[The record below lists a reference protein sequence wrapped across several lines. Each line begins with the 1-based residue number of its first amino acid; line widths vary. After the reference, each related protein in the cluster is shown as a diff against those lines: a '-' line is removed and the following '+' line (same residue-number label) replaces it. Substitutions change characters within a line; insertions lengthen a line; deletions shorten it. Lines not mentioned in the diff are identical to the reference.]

1 MTPSWIA
8 RRSTLRRVGV
18 VVGAAA
24 LTAVASGA
32 RAQTLTY
39 AMNQDIR
46 STNPGVN
53 RDGNTDA
60 VTLHMV
66 EGLVGYDAKGVAA
79 PLLARSVQLS
89 PDGRTYTFKL
99 RKGVKFHNGAEMSSA
114 DVLWSWNRYMD
125 PKTQWRCTSEF
136 DGRGAVKVEKVEAP
150 DAETFVMT
158 IDKPSAL
165 FLATLA
171 RFDCGGTAVLHKDS
185 VGADG
190 AWIKP
195 VGTGPFKLDE
205 WRRGEVVVM
214 SRNASYQ
221 SLPGASD
228 GMVGG
233 KRPLVQT
240 LRFLHVPDAATVK
253 AGLLSGAIDIADVD
267 ASQVKELK
275 ATGKLAIVTAPTAQ
289 MHTIILQTK
298 DPLLANKALRQAIA
312 AALDTTQIVQAV
324 SDGFGVPNNSVVPSA
339 SAYYT
344 AVQKQGFKHDP
355 EKARKLLREAGYKGE
370 TIKMLTNKRPIVP
383 SFEVSVIA
391 QAMLQSIGLNV
402 EIENIEWA
410 TQLERYQKG
419 NYQMQSF
426 SYSARLDPALGYEAI
441 TGPKAKQPRKVW
453 DNPQAQALLD
463 KSMEVTAPAERQK
476 LFDELHKMQIDEVP
490 IIVLFNNVD
499 FGAVAK
505 RVKGYAPWFAS
516 TPRLWEVSVQSAQ

>member
-1 MTPSWIA
+1 MKPSWTS
-8 RRSTLRRVGV
+8 RHSTLRGALGALALA
-18 VVGAAA
+18 GAA
-24 LTAVASGA
+24 LGA
-32 RAQTLTY
+32 PAQTLTY

-53 RDGNTDA
+53 RDGNTDS

-79 PLLARSVQLS
+79 PMLARSVQAS
-89 PDGRTYTFKL
+89 ADGRTYTFKL
-99 RKGVKFHNGAEMSSA
+99 RKGVKFHNGAEMTSA

-150 DAETFVMT
+150 DPETFVMV

-171 RFDCGGTAVLHKDS
+171 RFDCGSTAILHKDS
-185 VGADG
+185 VGPDG

-205 WRRGEVVVM
+205 WRRGEVVLM

-221 SLPGASD
+221 PLPGPPN
-228 GMVGG
+228 GTVGG
-233 KRPLVQT
+233 KRPLVPT

-275 ATGKLAIVTAPTAQ
+275 ASDKLSIASAQTAQ

-339 SAYYT
+339 SAYYS
-344 AVQKQGFKHDP
+344 AAQKQGLKHDP
-355 EKARKLLREAGYKGE
+355 EKARRLLREAGYKGE
-370 TIKMLTNKRPIVP
+370 PIKMLTNKRPIVP

-391 QAMLQSIGLNV
+391 QAMLQAVGLNV

-419 NYQMQSF
+419 NYQLQSF
-426 SYSARLDPALGYEAI
+426 TYSARLDPALSYEAV

-463 KSMEVTAPAERQK
+463 KSMEVTVLSERQK
-476 LFDELHKMQIDEVP
+476 LFDDLHRMQIDDVP
-490 IIVLFNNVD
+490 IIVLYNNVD

-516 TPRLWEVSVQSAQ
+516 TPRLWEVSVQ

>member
-1 MTPSWIA
+1 MKPSWIPC
-8 RRSTLRRVGV
+8 RSTLCGAL
-18 VVGAAA
+18 GAAA
-24 LTAVASGA
+24 LAAAAQVAP
-32 RAQTLTY
+32 AQTLTY

-79 PLLARSVQLS
+79 PMLARSVQVS
-89 PDGRTYTFKL
+89 EDGRTYTFKL
-99 RKGVKFHNGAEMSSA
+99 RKGVKFHNGAELSAA

-125 PKTQWRCTSEF
+125 PKTQWRCASEF
-136 DGRGAVKVEKVEAP
+136 DGRGLVKVEKASAP
-150 DAETFVMT
+150 DPETFVMT

-171 RFDCGGTAVLHKDS
+171 RFDCGSTAVLHKDS
-185 VGADG
+185 VGPDG

-195 VGTGPFKLDE
+195 IGTGPFKLDE
-205 WRRGEVVVM
+205 WRRGEVVTM
-214 SRNASYQ
+214 SRFAAYQ
-221 SLPGASD
+221 PLPGPPD
-228 GMVGG
+228 GTVGG
-233 KRPLVQT
+233 KRPLVQS

-253 AGLLSGAIDIADVD
+253 AGLLSGAIDIADID

-275 ATGKLAIVTAPTAQ
+275 ASGKLGIVTAPTAQ

-312 AALDTTQIVQAV
+312 AALDTPQIVQAV

-344 AVQKQGFKHDP
+344 AVQKQGFKFDP
-355 EKARKLLREAGYKGE
+355 QRAQRLIREAGYKGE
-370 TIKMLTNKRPIVP
+370 PIKILTNKRPIVP
-383 SFEVSVIA
+383 SFEVAVIA
-391 QAMLQSIGLNV
+391 QAMLQAVGLNV

-419 NYQMQSF
+419 NYQIQSF
-426 SYSARLDPALGYEAI
+426 SYSARLDPALSYEAV

-463 KSMEVTAPAERQK
+463 KAMEVTAPAERQK
-476 LFDELHKMQIDEVP
+476 LFDELHRMQLDDVP

-499 FGAVAK
+499 FGVVAK

-516 TPRLWEVSVQSAQ
+516 TPRLWEVSVQ

>member
-1 MTPSWIA
+1 M
-8 RRSTLRRVGV
+8 TLRTILH
-18 VVGAAA
+18 AAA
-24 LTAVASGA
+24 AAAAFACSAAG
-32 RAQTLTY
+32 AQTLTY

-60 VTLHMV
+60 VMLHMV
-66 EGLVGYDAKGVAA
+66 EGLVGYDAKGVAQ
-79 PLLARSVQLS
+79 PMLARSVNVS
-89 PDGRTYTFKL
+89 ADGRTYTFKL
-99 RKGVKFHNGAEMSSA
+99 RKGVKFHNGAEMTSA

-136 DGRGAVKVEKVEAP
+136 DGRGLVKVEKAEAP

-171 RFDCGGTAVLHKDS
+171 RFDCGSTAILHKDS

-190 AWIKP
+190 SWIKP

-205 WRRGEVVVM
+205 WKRGEVVLM
-214 SRNASYQ
+214 SRFAGYA
-221 SLPGASD
+221 SLPGAPD
-228 GMVGG
+228 GTVGG
-233 KRPLVQT
+233 KRPLVPT
-240 LRFLHVPDAATVK
+240 LKFLFVPDSATVK
-253 AGLLSGAIDIADVD
+253 AGLLSGVIDIADID
-267 ASQVKELK
+267 ASQVKEMK
-275 ATGKLAIVTAPTAQ
+275 ASDKVSVVTGPTAQ
-289 MHTIILQTK
+289 MHTLILQTK
-298 DPLLANKALRQAIA
+298 DPLLQNKALRQAIA
-312 AALDTTQIVQAV
+312 AALDTPQIVQAV

-344 AVQKQGFKHDP
+344 AVEKQGFKHDL
-355 EKARKLLREAGYKGE
+355 EKARKLLKEAGYKGE
-370 TIKMLTNKRPIVP
+370 PIKLLANKRPIVP
-383 SFEVSVIA
+383 SFEVAVIA
-391 QAMLQSIGLNV
+391 QAMLQAVGLNV

-426 SYSARLDPALGYEAI
+426 SYSARLDPALSYEAV

-453 DNPQAQALLD
+453 DNPKAQALLD
-463 KSMEVTAPAERQK
+463 KAMEVTQPAERQK
-476 LFDELHKMQIDEVP
+476 LFDELHRLQIDDVP
-490 IIVLFNNVD
+490 IIVLYNNVD

-516 TPRLWEVSVQSAQ
+516 TPRLWEVTVQ